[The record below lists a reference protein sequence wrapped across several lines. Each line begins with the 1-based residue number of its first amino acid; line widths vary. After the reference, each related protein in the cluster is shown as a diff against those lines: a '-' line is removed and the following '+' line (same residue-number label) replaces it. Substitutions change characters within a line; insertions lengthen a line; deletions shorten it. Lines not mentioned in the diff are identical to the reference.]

1 MNHIDMIAETGQPS
15 STTVTIVDP
24 LGLHLRKGKDVVR
37 EANKYDAQ
45 ITARNL
51 SRESEVV
58 NVKSILQLMQLQ
70 ARQGHRLQLWAS
82 GPDSNKALQALKR
95 IFETNI
101 ETNIGTME

>member
-1 MNHIDMIAETGQPS
+1 M
-15 STTVTIVDP
+15 
-24 LGLHLRKGKDVVR
+24 RKGKDVVR